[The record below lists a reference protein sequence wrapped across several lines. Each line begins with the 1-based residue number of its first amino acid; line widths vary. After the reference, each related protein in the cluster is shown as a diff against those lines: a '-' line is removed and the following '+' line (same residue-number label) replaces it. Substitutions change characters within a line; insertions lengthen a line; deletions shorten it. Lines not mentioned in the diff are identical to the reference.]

1 MHRASQVTRLRCR
14 LPSSGLLDVGTRQ
27 PGGPAAPWQGP
38 DEKEIKNT
46 KQSKDGGRKTGQSI
60 SYKSGQFYLLST
72 VQALH
77 YATGELFFGPE
88 VVEDQLAVAA

>member
-1 MHRASQVTRLRCR
+1 V
-14 LPSSGLLDVGTRQ
+14 LLDVGTRQ

-38 DEKEIKNT
+38 NEKEIKNT

-72 VQALH
+72 ILRSRALTLSM
-77 YATGELFFGPE
+77 AL
-88 VVEDQLAVAA
+88 VV